1 LLIQIEAQFDDQA
14 IQRKFPIKY
23 KAPLNNCINRELKQY
38 QVLLNTIKESVRDL
52 LDNIDGNYPRPLEIE
67 ALWSRI

>member
-1 LLIQIEAQFDDQA
+1 LQLEAQFDIEI
-14 IQRKFPIKY
+14 IQEKFPIKY
-23 KAPLNNCINRELKQY
+23 KAPLNNCINRELSCYKI
-38 QVLLNTIKESVRDL
+38 LLNTIKESVRDL